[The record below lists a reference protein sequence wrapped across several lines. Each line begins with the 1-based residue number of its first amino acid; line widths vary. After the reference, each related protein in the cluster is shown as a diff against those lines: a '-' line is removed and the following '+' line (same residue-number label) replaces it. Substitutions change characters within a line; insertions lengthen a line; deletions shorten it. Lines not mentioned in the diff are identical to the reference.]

1 MTINVSY
8 EVDVEKIAQEII
20 DDLSLNYIDL
30 DIDYDRQV
38 SEDQQRKLVTEI
50 ANQMLII
57 ANNFD

>member
-1 MTINVSY
+1 MTISVSY
-8 EVDVEKIAQEII
+8 EIDVEAIARTII

-38 SEDQQRKLVTEI
+38 SKDQQRKLVTEI
-50 ANQMLII
+50 ANQMIII